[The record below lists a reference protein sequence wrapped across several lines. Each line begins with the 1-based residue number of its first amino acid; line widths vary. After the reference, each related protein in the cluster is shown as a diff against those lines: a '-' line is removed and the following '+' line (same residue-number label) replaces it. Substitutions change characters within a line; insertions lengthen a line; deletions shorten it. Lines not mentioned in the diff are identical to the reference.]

1 MYRRCLLASIA
12 GAALVGGLLG
22 GCGGSKPARTGPP
35 ATAPTTRSVPRT
47 PGACPLTG
55 QPAPGG
61 VPARP
66 ALAVKLDNLPAARP
80 QYGLRSADIVYE
92 EPVEG
97 GLTRFIAIFQCRDA
111 TRVEP
116 IRSARIIDP
125 QIVEQYGAHPL
136 FAYAGGID
144 AAVAAVASSPLVDVG
159 TARAPAGTYRR
170 DPARS
175 APHNLYSSTA
185 ALYAAGQARHAPE
198 VAPPAPFGFGPE
210 PAGAA
215 PAATLRIAYPASPV
229 SWTWQ
234 AGAGEWARSYPSGPA
249 AAAEGGTLS
258 AANVIVV
265 SVVMYPSAY
274 VEDPSGVHENLLTL
288 TGSGPVQVLRDGSVI
303 TGTWQRAALS
313 ERTRYLDGAGRP
325 IPMAPG
331 PTWVELVPTTVAVT
345 RTP

>member
-1 MYRRCLLASIA
+1 MRRRSVTASIA
-12 GAALVGGLLG
+12 AVVFTGGLLG
-22 GCGGSKPARTGPP
+22 ACGGSKPAGTGEP
-35 ATAPTTRSVPRT
+35 ATPPTTRSVPRT
-47 PGACPLTG
+47 SGTCPLTG
-55 QPAPGG
+55 LPEPDG

-92 EPVEG
+92 EPVEA

-116 IRSARIIDP
+116 VRSARIIDP
-125 QIVEQYGAHPL
+125 QIVEQYGARPL

-144 AAVAAVASSPLVDVG
+144 AAVAAVAASPQVDVG
-159 TARAPAGTYRR
+159 TARAPAATYRR

-175 APHNLYSSTA
+175 APLNLYSSTA
-185 ALYAAGQARHAPE
+185 ALYAAGQARHAPDT
-198 VAPPAPFGFGPE
+198 APPAPFSFGPE

-215 PAATLRIAYPASPV
+215 PASTLRIAYPASPV
-229 SWTWQ
+229 SWSWQ
-234 AGAGEWARSYPSGPA
+234 AGARRWARSYPSGPA
-249 AAAEGGTLS
+249 VAAEGGTLG
-258 AANVIVV
+258 AANVIVM
-265 SVVMYPSAY
+265 SVAMYPSAY

-303 TGTWQRAALS
+303 TGTWQRASLS
-313 ERTRYLDGAGRP
+313 ERTRYLDGYGRP
-325 IPMAPG
+325 IPMATG